1 MGDGQDDQLTAVFL
15 TALFLCQIAFGAY
28 AMILESRRRRQNREA
43 HA

>member
-1 MGDGQDDQLTAVFL
+1 VVFL

-28 AMILESRRRRQNREA
+28 AMILESRRRQNREA